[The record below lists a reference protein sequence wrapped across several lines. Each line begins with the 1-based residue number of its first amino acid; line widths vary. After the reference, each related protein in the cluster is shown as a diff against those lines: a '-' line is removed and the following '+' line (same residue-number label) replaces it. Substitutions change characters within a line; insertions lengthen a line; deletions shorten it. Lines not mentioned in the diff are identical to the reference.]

1 VQLPGYTSMTNQPEF
16 NEVAVLLIQRYGRPD
31 AAAQA
36 IRRAR
41 LLELEG
47 ELEAASIWRRV
58 ADRIAQIMSEE

>member
-1 VQLPGYTSMTNQPEF
+1 MTNQPEF

-47 ELEAASIWRRV
+47 ELDAASIWRRV
-58 ADRIAQIMSEE
+58 AGQIAQMTGEE